1 MGRMALRFLPK
12 HKLAA
17 LIDLALALLALYSA
31 TRIGVLLTSGG
42 YGVGDAIM
50 AGLLVLAEL

>member
-1 MGRMALRFLPK
+1 MALRFLPK